1 MIIILP
7 LKSFTKFQNE
17 KCDEV
22 KTVKSTLNPAS
33 VPFVPGN
40 TLTSS
45 KSGGDTTQLTTSL
58 QNGINSFSPSTII
71 NGSDRKLAMS
81 FNSSK
86 PVGGSGATQVSS
98 KKGVIASSI
107 SSNVPNGSHQTDY
120 DDLKSPISLV
130 HESALKRNHTVH
142 FDIVRETGPPHM
154 RIFITKCIM
163 GEFITQGEGNG
174 KKVTKSSFY
183 IKGNLRNYKRQVL

>member
-71 NGSDRKLAMS
+71 NGSDGKLAMS

-86 PVGGSGATQVSS
+86 PVGGSGASQVSS
-98 KKGVIASSI
+98 KKGAIASSI

-174 KKVTKSSFY
+174 KKVTKIEFLY
-183 IKGNLRNYKRQVL
+183 

>member
-1 MIIILP
+1 M
-7 LKSFTKFQNE
+7 QNE
-17 KCDEV
+17 KCDEI

-40 TLTSS
+40 TLI
-45 KSGGDTTQLTTSL
+45 KHGGDTTQLATSL
-58 QNGINSFSPSTII
+58 QSGVNGVSTVTII
-71 NGSDRKLAMS
+71 NGSDGKLATGLS
-81 FNSSK
+81 TPK
-86 PVGGSGATQVSS
+86 PGSVLGSTQGCS
-98 KKGVIASSI
+98 KKGAIVSSI

-163 GEFITQGEGNG
+163 GEFVTQGEGNG
-174 KKVTKSSFY
+174 KKV
-183 IKGNLRNYKRQVL
+183 

>member
-1 MIIILP
+1 MIIFLP
-7 LKSFTKFQNE
+7 IKSFTKFQNE

-40 TLTSS
+40 TLTTS

-58 QNGINSFSPSTII
+58 QNGINTFSPSTII
-71 NGSDRKLAMS
+71 NGSDGKLAMS

-86 PVGGSGATQVSS
+86 PVGGSGATQGSS
-98 KKGVIASSI
+98 KKGAIASSI

-174 KKVTKSSFY
+174 KKVTK
-183 IKGNLRNYKRQVL
+183 IKLLY